1 MRYAIGEIIL
11 VVVGILIAL
20 SINNWN
26 ETRKERLKEK
36 EVLGALMVNL
46 QRNSDLLNDIL
57 TKIDQWNR
65 STEIVKST
73 LENQL
78 PYSDTLAIH
87 FFNVRLNGAFQFIL
101 NNDGYKFYENAGF
114 DIVKNKT
121 LRSKI
126 LALFE
131 VSYSQLKNRIDFL
144 KSPWGVNP
152 EIVYSNFYDLGNGLV
167 PINYNEL
174 LANKTYFTVIINFQI
189 GRNWF
194 QTGAKESLVETQNVI
209 QLISDEL
216 IKDGE

>member
-36 EVLGALMVNL
+36 EVLGAVKVNL
-46 QRNSDLLNDIL
+46 ERNSDLLKDIIS
-57 TKIDQWNR
+57 KIDQWNR
-65 STEIVKST
+65 STEIVKYA
-73 LENQL
+73 LENKL

-101 NNDGYKFYENAGF
+101 NHDGYKFYENAGF
-114 DIVKNKT
+114 DIVKNKI

-126 LALFE
+126 LSLFE

-144 KSPWGVNP
+144 KSPWGVK
-152 EIVYSNFYDLGNGLV
+152 IFHCY
-167 PINYNEL
+167 
-174 LANKTYFTVIINFQI
+174 
-189 GRNWF
+189 
-194 QTGAKESLVETQNVI
+194 
-209 QLISDEL
+209 
-216 IKDGE
+216 